1 MLFEYWLKEEH
12 VEEYTRQSNL
22 LRRLVLDID
31 GFVSIER
38 FRSEKDP
45 TKILV
50 IGYFKDEEA
59 VQAWRNLPQHRAAQS
74 LGRDVFFSDYQL
86 CMAEVIRD
94 YSMSNR
100 QQVPS
105 DSLRFQIH
113 NVEQWQKRGTHMI
126 DVAIQLSNHPGS
138 LADMG
143 ETLGRAGISI
153 EGGGAWVVD
162 GIGIAHFLFE
172 DGDAARRVL

>member
-1 MLFEYWLKEEH
+1 LIVMLFEYWLKEEH

-113 NVEQWQKRGTHMI
+113 NVEQ
-126 DVAIQLSNHPGS
+126 
-138 LADMG
+138 
-143 ETLGRAGISI
+143 
-153 EGGGAWVVD
+153 
-162 GIGIAHFLFE
+162 
-172 DGDAARRVL
+172 